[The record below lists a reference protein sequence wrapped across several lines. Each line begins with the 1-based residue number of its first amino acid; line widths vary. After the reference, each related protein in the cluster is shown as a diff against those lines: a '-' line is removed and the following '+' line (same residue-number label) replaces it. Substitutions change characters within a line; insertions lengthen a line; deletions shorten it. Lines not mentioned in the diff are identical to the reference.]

1 MRSTLARVFS
11 FEVGYADGTLL
22 VLQFSVLFLE
32 GTFSH
37 SSGEKVFIFDVVVL
51 RVNISFWIMWNEA
64 GARNV
69 TARFVWLWVTIGY
82 EIVEHCIE
90 ETAMLPS
97 LAEYLDYPF
106 QPIARRRAKKEFRL
120 KARFIEQFLMQQRN
134 VSHMVEV
141 DTKQIGLLQ
150 QAVLVSIMEDTR
162 KCAKVEVLSFVL
174 PCLVFARDGAQ
185 HLCLLLRIWAN
196 DVAVDVRNADA
207 AQRLRVADRLSKE
220 GERQ

>member
-1 MRSTLARVFS
+1 
-11 FEVGYADGTLL
+11 
-22 VLQFSVLFLE
+22 
-32 GTFSH
+32 
-37 SSGEKVFIFDVVVL
+37 
-51 RVNISFWIMWNEA
+51 MWNEA

-106 QPIARRRAKKEFRL
+106 QPIARRRAKKEFCL
-120 KARFIEQFLMQQRN
+120 KARVIEQFFMQRRN
-134 VSHMVEV
+134 VGHMVEV

-185 HLCLLLRIWAN
+185 HLRLLLCIRAN

-207 AQRLRVADRLSKE
+207 AQRIRVADRLSKE